1 MKKRLLV
8 IGGVAAGP
16 KVAAKARRGDPDMEI
31 VVYQEEDEISYA
43 GCGLP
48 YYISGVIGERDDLIS
63 RTPGK
68 FALEGIRILKNRRI
82 ENIDVQN
89 HVISGQKIG
98 SGESFTDHYDR
109 LVIAIGAYPIRPKI
123 EGIDLNHIFYLRSI
137 FDADA
142 IFERIRTENIRNMV
156 IAGGGYIGLELAE
169 SLIHRGKNVTIV
181 ELAPQI
187 LTLFDE
193 DFAGILRQYLE
204 KKGVK
209 VFTSEGI
216 KALRGKE
223 GKVTH
228 VQTVLREIEADAVLM
243 SLGIRPQVELA
254 KKAGLRIGET
264 GAIWINEKME
274 TSAEGIYAA
283 GDCVETT
290 HLITGKKVWIPLGS
304 TANKQGRVV
313 GVNVCGGNATFLGVM
328 GTTVFKTFDFN
339 VAKTG
344 LNMREAE
351 KEGFHPIQ
359 AIVRGHDRAHYYPG
373 RKESTLKVI
382 ADKET
387 GRILGGQAIGEGPS
401 DKFIDILAMALHA
414 KMTCRELGNVDL
426 AYAPPFSPVLSPVIV
441 AANVIMN
448 KLEGRVGG
456 IQASEVR
463 EKLQTSKEN
472 FQVLDV
478 REEDEV
484 KQKRIPNS
492 TWIPYGEL
500 KKRLNELDKG
510 KEIAVHCESGLRS
523 YKACLN
529 LQHEGF
535 KNVKNIDG
543 GMLCW
548 CYDVESAPP
557 SPPRVWI
564 GEGETAGFQSKCRIS
579 LLGKGE
585 GMRGADPLTP
595 LSPPGNGEL

>member
-16 KVAAKARRGDPDMEI
+16 KAAAKARRCDPEMEI
-31 VVYQEEDEISYA
+31 VLYQEEDDISYA

-48 YYISGVIGERDDLIS
+48 YYISGVIEEREDLIS

-68 FALEGIRILKNRRI
+68 FALEGIKILKNRRI
-82 ENIDVQN
+82 EKIDIPNRAV
-89 HVISGQKIG
+89 SGRKIG
-98 SGESFTDHYDR
+98 SGETFTDHFDR
-109 LVIAIGAYPIRPKI
+109 LVIATGAYAIRPKI
-123 EGIDLNHIFYLRSI
+123 EGIDLANVFYLRSI

-142 IFERIRTENIRNMV
+142 IYEKIRSENIRNVV
-156 IAGGGYIGLELAE
+156 IAGGGYIGLEMAE
-169 SLIHRGKNVTIV
+169 SLVHLGKNVTIV

-193 DFAGILRQYLE
+193 DFAGVLRQYLE

-209 VFTSEGI
+209 IFTSEGI
-216 KALRGKE
+216 QALKGKG

-228 VQTVLREIEADAVLM
+228 VQTMSREIEADGVLM

-254 KKAGLRIGET
+254 KQAGLKMGET
-264 GAIWINEKME
+264 GAIWVNERME

-283 GDCVETT
+283 GDCAETI
-290 HLITGKKVWIPLGS
+290 HLITGKRVWIPLGS

-313 GVNVCGGNATFLGVM
+313 GTNVCGGNATFPGVM
-328 GTTVFKTFDFN
+328 GTTVFKTFEFN

-351 KEGFHPIQ
+351 KEGFHPVQ
-359 AIVRGHDRAHYYPG
+359 AIVRGYDRAHYYPG

-401 DKFIDILAMALHA
+401 DKFIDILAMALHG
-414 KMTCRELGNVDL
+414 KMTCRELANVDL
-426 AYAPPFSPVLSPVIV
+426 AYAPPFSPVLSPIIV
-441 AANVIMN
+441 AANVLTN
-448 KLEGRVGG
+448 KLEGKVEG

-463 EKLQTSKEN
+463 EKLETSREN

-484 KQKRIPNS
+484 KAKRIPN
-492 TWIPYGEL
+492 TLWVPYGEL
-500 KKRLNELDKG
+500 KKRLGELDKE

-523 YKACLN
+523 YKACLR

-548 CYDVESAPP
+548 CYDVESTPTPP
-557 SPPRVWI
+557 LPLERGGIAWLPADR
-564 GEGETAGFQSKCRIS
+564 GEGDVILFFAW
-579 LLGKGE
+579 
-585 GMRGADPLTP
+585 DY
-595 LSPPGNGEL
+595 

>member
-1 MKKRLLV
+1 MMKRLLV

-16 KVAAKARRGDPDMEI
+16 KAAAKARRCDPEMEI
-31 VVYQEEDEISYA
+31 VLYQEEDDISYA

-48 YYISGVIGERDDLIS
+48 YYISGVIEEREDLIS

-68 FALEGIRILKNRRI
+68 FALEGIKILKNRRI
-82 ENIDVQN
+82 EKIDIPN
-89 HVISGQKIG
+89 RAISGRRIG
-98 SGESFTDHYDR
+98 SGENFTDHFDR
-109 LVIAIGAYPIRPKI
+109 LVIATGAYAIRPKI
-123 EGIDLNHIFYLRSI
+123 EGMDLANVFYLRSI

-142 IFERIRTENIRNMV
+142 VSEAIRIKSIRNV
-156 IAGGGYIGLELAE
+156 IIAGGGYIGLEMAE
-169 SLIHRGKNVTIV
+169 SLVHLGKNVTIV

-193 DFAGILRQYLE
+193 DFAGVLRQYLE

-209 VFTSEGI
+209 IFTSEGI
-216 KALRGKE
+216 QALKGKG

-228 VQTVLREIEADAVLM
+228 VQTMSREIEADGVLM

-254 KKAGLRIGET
+254 KQAGLKMGET
-264 GAIWINEKME
+264 GAIWVNERME

-283 GDCVETT
+283 GDCAETI
-290 HLITGKKVWIPLGS
+290 HLITGKRVWIPLGS

-313 GVNVCGGNATFLGVM
+313 GTNACGGNTTFPGVM
-328 GTTVFKTFDFN
+328 GTTVFKTFEFN

-344 LNMREAE
+344 LSMREAE
-351 KEGFHPIQ
+351 KEGFHPVQ
-359 AIVRGHDRAHYYPG
+359 AIVRGYDRAHFYPG

-387 GRILGGQAIGEGPS
+387 GRILGGQAVGEGPS
-401 DKFIDILAMALHA
+401 DKFIDILAMALHG
-414 KMTCRELGNVDL
+414 KMTCRELANVDL
-426 AYAPPFSPVLSPVIV
+426 AYAPPFSPVLSPIIV
-441 AANVIMN
+441 AANVLTN
-448 KLEGRVGG
+448 KLEGKVEG

-463 EKLQTSKEN
+463 EKLETSREN

-484 KQKRIPNS
+484 KAKRIPN
-492 TWIPYGEL
+492 TLWVPYGEL
-500 KKRLNELDKG
+500 KKRLGELDKE

-523 YKACLN
+523 YKACLR

-548 CYDVESAPP
+548 CYELESKN
-557 SPPRVWI
+557 
-564 GEGETAGFQSKCRIS
+564 ESK
-579 LLGKGE
+579 
-585 GMRGADPLTP
+585 
-595 LSPPGNGEL
+595 

>member
-1 MKKRLLV
+1 MMKRLLV

-16 KVAAKARRGDPDMEI
+16 KAAAKARRCDPEMEI
-31 VVYQEEDEISYA
+31 VLYQEEDDISYA

-48 YYISGVIGERDDLIS
+48 YYISGVIEEREDLIS

-68 FALEGIRILKNRRI
+68 FALEGIKILKNRRI
-82 ENIDVQN
+82 EKIDIPNRAV
-89 HVISGQKIG
+89 SGRKIG
-98 SGESFTDHYDR
+98 SGETFTDHFDR
-109 LVIAIGAYPIRPKI
+109 LVIATGAYAIRPKI
-123 EGIDLNHIFYLRSI
+123 EGMDLANVFYLRSI

-142 IFERIRTENIRNMV
+142 ICEKIRSENIQNIV
-156 IAGGGYIGLELAE
+156 IAGGGYIGLEMAE
-169 SLIHRGKNVTIV
+169 SLVHLGKNVTVV

-193 DFAGILRQYLE
+193 DFAGVLRQYLE

-209 VFTSEGI
+209 IFTSEGI
-216 KALRGKE
+216 QALKGKG
-223 GKVTH
+223 GKVTQ
-228 VQTVLREIEADAVLM
+228 VQTMSREIEADVVLM

-254 KKAGLRIGET
+254 KQAGLKMGET
-264 GAIWINEKME
+264 GAIWVNERME

-283 GDCVETT
+283 GDCAETI
-290 HLITGKKVWIPLGS
+290 HLITGKRIWIPLGS

-313 GVNVCGGNATFLGVM
+313 GTNACGGNATFPGVM
-328 GTTVFKTFDFN
+328 GTTVFKTFEFN

-344 LNMREAE
+344 LSMRETE
-351 KEGFHPIQ
+351 KEGFHPVQ
-359 AIVRGHDRAHYYPG
+359 AIVRGYDRAHFYPG

-387 GRILGGQAIGEGPS
+387 GRILGGQAVGEGPS
-401 DKFIDILAMALHA
+401 DKFIDILAMALHG
-414 KMTCRELGNVDL
+414 KMTCRELANVDL
-426 AYAPPFSPVLSPVIV
+426 AYAPPFSPVLSPIIV
-441 AANVIMN
+441 AANVLTN
-448 KLEGRVGG
+448 KLEGKVEG

-463 EKLQTSKEN
+463 EKLETSREN

-484 KQKRIPNS
+484 KAKRIPN
-492 TWIPYGEL
+492 TLWVPYGEL
-500 KKRLNELDKG
+500 KKRLGELDKE

-523 YKACLN
+523 YKACLR

-548 CYDVESAPP
+548 HYDVES
-557 SPPRVWI
+557 I
-564 GEGETAGFQSKCRIS
+564 NKSK
-579 LLGKGE
+579 
-585 GMRGADPLTP
+585 
-595 LSPPGNGEL
+595 

>member
-16 KVAAKARRGDPDMEI
+16 KAAAKARRCDPEMEI
-31 VVYQEEDEISYA
+31 AIYQEEDEISYA

-48 YYISGVIGERDDLIS
+48 YYISGVIEERENLIS

-68 FALEGIRILKNRRI
+68 FAQEGIKILKNRKI
-82 ENIDVQN
+82 EKIDIQSHAV
-89 HVISGQKIG
+89 SGRKIG
-98 SGESFTDHYDR
+98 SGETFADHFDR
-109 LVIAIGAYPIRPKI
+109 LVLATGAYPIRPKI
-123 EGIDLNHIFYLRSI
+123 EGIDLANIFYLRSI
-137 FDADA
+137 SDADA
-142 IFERIRTENIRNMV
+142 IFEAIRSESIRNVV
-156 IAGGGYIGLELAE
+156 IAGGGYIGLEMAE
-169 SLIHRGKNVTIV
+169 SLVHLGKKVSIV

-209 VFTSEGI
+209 IFISEGI
-216 KALRGKE
+216 QSLKGKN

-228 VQTVLREIEADAVLM
+228 VQTVAREVEADVVLM

-254 KKAGLRIGET
+254 KQAGLKIGET
-264 GAIWINEKME
+264 GAVWVDEKME
-274 TSAEGIYAA
+274 TSAEGVYAA
-283 GDCVETT
+283 GDCAETT
-290 HLITGKKVWIPLGS
+290 HLVTGKKVWIPLGS

-313 GVNVCGGNATFLGVM
+313 GVNLCGGHAIFPGVM
-328 GTTVFKTFDFN
+328 GTAVFKTFDFN

-344 LNMREAE
+344 LSMREAE
-351 KEGFHPIQ
+351 KEGFHPLQ
-359 AIVRGHDRAHYYPG
+359 AVVRGFDRAHYYPG

-387 GRILGGQAIGEGPS
+387 GQILGGQAIGEGPS
-401 DKFIDILAMALHA
+401 DKFIDILAMALHG
-414 KMTCRELGNVDL
+414 KMTCHQLASVDL
-426 AYAPPFSPVLSPVIV
+426 TYAPPFSPVLSPVVV
-441 AANVIMN
+441 AANVLMN
-448 KLEGRVGG
+448 KLEGKVEG
-456 IQASEVR
+456 IRASEVR
-463 EKLQTSKEN
+463 EKLQTSKEK

-484 KQKRIPNS
+484 KQKRIPNT

-500 KKRLNELDKG
+500 KKRLSELDKE

-523 YKACLN
+523 YKACLK

-548 CYDVESAPP
+548 CYDLESTPTRP
-557 SPPRVWI
+557 SPSR
-564 GEGETAGFQSKCRIS
+564 GEG
-579 LLGKGE
+579 
-585 GMRGADPLTP
+585 
-595 LSPPGNGEL
+595 